1 MIFKKLVSAF
11 GVIVLTAC
19 GGGGGGGDASTP
31 AAPPIPTPPPTPTD
45 YPVSFYY
52 GDRIDNFKACFD
64 LNFNDRCDDNELST
78 TTFENPSNND
88 HSFVLSTNDT
98 SLNNFPEPK

>member
-11 GVIVLTAC
+11 VVIVLWMKMLHQFK
-19 GGGGGGGDASTP
+19 
-31 AAPPIPTPPPTPTD
+31 TD

-52 GDRIDNFKACFD
+52 EDRIDNFKACFD

-78 TTFENPSNND
+78 TTI
-88 HSFVLSTNDT
+88 
-98 SLNNFPEPK
+98 